1 MQLVLSLLQQMS
13 VSLVIAYLFSKS
25 PLLRPLANYS
35 VRLPHKVLIYVIF
48 SCFCILGTYV
58 GLDIDDAIANT
69 RAVGAVLGGLLGG
82 PLVGFLVGLTGG
94 LHRYTL
100 GGFTDLACAIST
112 TCEGLL
118 GGLVH
123 WRLMRANRVDA
134 LFKPRI
140 AFFTTLYAEIL
151 QMVIILLVATPF
163 EQALQ
168 LVRTIAT
175 PMILANSCG
184 AALFISMIRDQQR
197 MYEKF
202 SRVFSAKALTIAN
215 RTVGIMTQGFT
226 RDASQKIAH
235 IVQEETGVGA
245 VAITDTDKILAFIG
259 IGEEHHKPGTPI
271 TSTITLQAIAQN
283 KVLFADGNRQPYRCS
298 ISPSCQLGSVL
309 VIPLQGDKGVIG
321 TIKLYEPKKRLF
333 LKINH
338 TLGEG
343 IANLLSQQLLSGRL
357 EQQQRLLVQS
367 ELKLIQAQINPHF
380 LFNTLN
386 TISAIT
392 RRDPE
397 RARQLLLHLSRFF
410 RKNLKRQSDLATLQ
424 EEQEHCQ
431 SYLEIELARFGER
444 LTVQNE
450 IPLQLAQ
457 LQLPSFTL
465 QPLIENAIKHGIST
479 LLEQG
484 RIRLYAEETPELVR
498 LCVEDNAGAWQGD
511 LTGGDGLG
519 MNIVD
524 RRLKSAFGDRF
535 GLDVQSEP
543 EQWTRVSFSIPKAP
557 RPLPRRQHDPH
568 PDRR

>member
-35 VRLPHKVLIYVIF
+35 VRLPHKILIYIIF
-48 SCFCILGTYV
+48 SSFCILGTYV

-100 GGFTDLACAIST
+100 GGFTDLACAVST

-118 GGLVH
+118 GGIVH
-123 WRLMRANRVDA
+123 WRLMRSGRTDT
-134 LFKPRI
+134 LFEPRI
-140 AFFTTLYAEIL
+140 AFFTTLYAEIM

-163 EQALQ
+163 DKSLL

-202 SRVFSAKALTIAN
+202 SRVFSAKALNIAN
-215 RTVGIMTQGFT
+215 RTVGIMSQGFT
-226 RDASQKIAH
+226 PQASNKIAR
-235 IVQEETGVGA
+235 IIQEETGVGA
-245 VAITDTDKILAFIG
+245 VAITDTEQILAFIG
-259 IGEEHHKPGTPI
+259 TGEDHHLPGTPI
-271 TSTITLQAIAQN
+271 ASAITMQAIAQN
-283 KVLFADGNRQPYRCS
+283 KVLFADGNSQPYRCS
-298 ISPSCQLGSVL
+298 LSPACQLGSVL

-343 IANLLSQQLLSGRL
+343 IANLLSQQLLAGRL
-357 EQQQRLLVQS
+357 EQHQRLLVQS

-392 RRDPE
+392 RRDPDK
-397 RARQLLLHLSRFF
+397 ARDLLLHLSLFF
-410 RKNLKRQSDLATLQ
+410 RKNLKRQSGLATLQ

-431 SYLEIELARFGER
+431 SYLEIELARFGDR
-444 LTVQNE
+444 LTVINE
-450 IPLQLAQ
+450 IPPHLAT
-457 LQLPSFTL
+457 LRLPSFTL

-484 RIRLYAEETPELVR
+484 RIRLYTDEHPTSVTIH
-498 LCVEDNAGAWQGD
+498 VEDNAGTWQAHPA
-511 LTGGDGLG
+511 GDGLG
-519 MNIVD
+519 MTIVD
-524 RRLKSAFGDRF
+524 RRLKSAFGERY
-535 GLDVQSEP
+535 GVTIACEP
-543 EQWTRVSFSIPKAP
+543 EQRTRVSFTIPKEQP
-557 RPLPRRQHDPH
+557 
-568 PDRR
+568 

>member
-123 WRLMRANRVDA
+123 WRLMLAGRVND
-134 LFKPRI
+134 LFAPRV
-140 AFFTTLYAEIL
+140 AFFTTFVAEIM

-163 EQALQ
+163 DKSLL

-215 RTVGIMTQGFT
+215 RTVGIMSQGFT
-226 RDASQKIAH
+226 PEASGKIAH

-259 IGEEHHKPGTPI
+259 TGEDHHKPGTPI
-271 TSTITLQAIAQN
+271 TSAITLQAIAQN
-283 KVLFADGNRQPYRCS
+283 KVLFADGNSQPYRCS
-298 ISPSCQLGSVL
+298 ISPQCQLGSVL
-309 VIPLQGDKGVIG
+309 VIPLQGDEGVIG

-343 IANLLSQQLLSGRL
+343 IANLLSQQLLAGRL

-367 ELKLIQAQINPHF
+367 ELKLVQAQINPHF

-392 RRDPE
+392 RRDPG
-397 RARQLLLHLSRFF
+397 RARELLLHLSRFF
-410 RKNLKRQSDLATLQ
+410 RNNLKRQSGLTTLR
-424 EEQEHCQ
+424 EEQEHCL
-431 SYLEIELARFGER
+431 SYLEIEQARFGER
-444 LTVQNE
+444 LTVINE
-450 IPLQLAQ
+450 IPPHLAEV
-457 LQLPSFTL
+457 QLPSFTL
-465 QPLIENAIKHGIST
+465 QPLIENAIKHGICS
-479 LLEQG
+479 LLGEG
-484 RIRLYAEETPELVR
+484 RLRLFARETPEAIT
-498 LCVEDNAGAWQGD
+498 LCVEDNAGAWQPSGQ
-511 LTGGDGLG
+511 GDGLG
-519 MNIVD
+519 MSLVD
-524 RRLKSAFGDRF
+524 KRLKSAFGERY
-535 GLDVQSEP
+535 GIDVQWEP
-543 EQWTRVSFSIPKAP
+543 EQWTRVSLT
-557 RPLPRRQHDPH
+557 LPRQPRTTAKEMT
-568 PDRR
+568 

>member
-35 VRLPHKVLIYVIF
+35 VRLPHKVLIYIIF
-48 SCFCILGTYV
+48 SSFCILGTYV

-118 GGLVH
+118 GGIVH
-123 WRLMRANRVDA
+123 WRLMRAGKMDA
-134 LFKPRI
+134 LFEPRI

-163 EQALQ
+163 DKSLL

-184 AALFISMIRDQQR
+184 AALFISMIRDQQQ

-202 SRVFSAKALTIAN
+202 SRVFSAKALNIAN
-215 RTVGIMTQGFT
+215 RTVGIMSQGFT
-226 RDASQKIAH
+226 PEASHKIAR
-235 IVQEETGVGA
+235 IIQEETGVGA

-259 IGEEHHKPGTPI
+259 TGEDHHLPGTPI
-271 TSTITLQAIAQN
+271 TSAITMRAIERN
-283 KVLFADGNRQPYRCS
+283 KVLFADGNAQPYRCS
-298 ISPSCQLGSVL
+298 LSPQCQLGSVL

-343 IANLLSQQLLSGRL
+343 IANLLSQQLLAGRL

-392 RRDPE
+392 RQDPGKARD
-397 RARQLLLHLSRFF
+397 LLLHLSRFF
-410 RKNLKRQSDLATLQ
+410 RKNLKRQSGLTTLQ
-424 EEQEHCQ
+424 EEQEHCR
-431 SYLEIELARFGER
+431 SYLEIELARFGDR
-444 LTVQNE
+444 LTVQND
-450 IPLQLAQ
+450 IPAHLAT

-479 LLEQG
+479 LLDKG
-484 RIRLYAEETPELVR
+484 CLHLYTEETQETVTIH
-498 LCVEDNAGAWQGD
+498 VEDNAGAWQPRPA
-511 LTGGDGLG
+511 GDGLG
-519 MNIVD
+519 MTIVD
-524 RRLKSAFGDRF
+524 RRLKSAFGERY
-535 GLDVQSEP
+535 GVTVSCEP
-543 EQWTRVSFSIPKAP
+543 EQWTRVSVTLPKEKP
-557 RPLPRRQHDPH
+557 
-568 PDRR
+568 

>member
-123 WRLMRANRVDA
+123 WRLMRAGRVND
-134 LFKPRI
+134 LFAPRV
-140 AFFTTLYAEIL
+140 AFFTTFVAEIM

-163 EQALQ
+163 DKSLL

-215 RTVGIMTQGFT
+215 RTVGIMSRGFT
-226 RDASQKIAH
+226 PEASGKIAH

-259 IGEEHHKPGTPI
+259 TGEDHHKPGTPI
-271 TSTITLQAIAQN
+271 TSAITLQAIAQN
-283 KVLFADGNRQPYRCS
+283 KVLFADGNSQPYRCS
-298 ISPSCQLGSVL
+298 ISPQCQLGSVL
-309 VIPLQGDKGVIG
+309 VIPLQGDEGVIG

-343 IANLLSQQLLSGRL
+343 IANLLSQQLLAGRL

-367 ELKLIQAQINPHF
+367 ELKLVQAQINPHF

-392 RRDPE
+392 RRDPG
-397 RARQLLLHLSRFF
+397 RARELLLHLSRFF
-410 RKNLKRQSDLATLQ
+410 RNNLKRQSGLTTLR
-424 EEQEHCQ
+424 EEQEHCL
-431 SYLEIELARFGER
+431 SYLEIEQARFGER
-444 LTVQNE
+444 LTVINE
-450 IPLQLAQ
+450 IPPHLAEV
-457 LQLPSFTL
+457 QLPSFTL
-465 QPLIENAIKHGIST
+465 QPLIENAIKHGICS
-479 LLEQG
+479 LLGEG
-484 RIRLYAEETPELVR
+484 RLRLFARETPEAIT
-498 LCVEDNAGAWQGD
+498 LCVEDNAGAWQPSGQ
-511 LTGGDGLG
+511 GDGLG
-519 MNIVD
+519 MSLVD
-524 RRLKSAFGDRF
+524 KRLKSAFGERY
-535 GLDVQSEP
+535 GIDVQWEP
-543 EQWTRVSFSIPKAP
+543 EQWTRVSLT
-557 RPLPRRQHDPH
+557 LPRQPRTTAKEMT
-568 PDRR
+568 

>member
-123 WRLMRANRVDA
+123 WRLMRAGRVND
-134 LFKPRI
+134 LFAPRV
-140 AFFTTLYAEIL
+140 AFFTTFVAEIM

-163 EQALQ
+163 DKSLL

-215 RTVGIMTQGFT
+215 RTVGIMSQGFT
-226 RDASQKIAH
+226 PEASGKIAH

-259 IGEEHHKPGTPI
+259 TGEDHHKPGTPI
-271 TSTITLQAIAQN
+271 TSAITLQAIAQN
-283 KVLFADGNRQPYRCS
+283 KVLFADGNSQPYRCS
-298 ISPSCQLGSVL
+298 ISPQCQLGSVL
-309 VIPLQGDKGVIG
+309 VIPLQGDEGVIG

-343 IANLLSQQLLSGRL
+343 IANLLSQQLLAGRL

-367 ELKLIQAQINPHF
+367 ELKLVQAQINPHF

-392 RRDPE
+392 RRDPG
-397 RARQLLLHLSRFF
+397 RARELLLHLSRFF
-410 RKNLKRQSDLATLQ
+410 RNNLKRQSGLTTLR
-424 EEQEHCQ
+424 EEQEHCL
-431 SYLEIELARFGER
+431 SYLEIEQARFGER
-444 LTVQNE
+444 LTVINE
-450 IPLQLAQ
+450 IPPHLAEV
-457 LQLPSFTL
+457 QLPSFTL
-465 QPLIENAIKHGIST
+465 QPLIENAIKHGICS
-479 LLEQG
+479 LLGEG
-484 RIRLYAEETPELVR
+484 RLRLFAGETPEAIT
-498 LCVEDNAGAWQGD
+498 LCVEDNAGAWQPSGQ
-511 LTGGDGLG
+511 GDGLG
-519 MNIVD
+519 MSLVD
-524 RRLKSAFGDRF
+524 KRLKSAFGERY
-535 GLDVQSEP
+535 GIDVQWEP
-543 EQWTRVSFSIPKAP
+543 EQWTRVSLT
-557 RPLPRRQHDPH
+557 LPRQPRTTAKEMT
-568 PDRR
+568 

>member
-35 VRLPHKVLIYVIF
+35 VRLPHKILIYVIF

-123 WRLMRANRVDA
+123 WRLMRTNRVDA
-134 LFKPRI
+134 LFNPRI

-151 QMVIILLVATPF
+151 QMVIILLVATPS

-226 RDASQKIAH
+226 PEASRKIAH

-259 IGEEHHKPGTPI
+259 TGEDHHKPGTPI
-271 TSTITLQAIAQN
+271 TSAITLQAIAQN
-283 KVLFADGNRQPYRCS
+283 KVLFADGNSRPYRCS
-298 ISPSCQLGSVL
+298 ISPHCQLGSVL
-309 VIPLQGDKGVIG
+309 VIPLQGDQGVIG

-367 ELKLIQAQINPHF
+367 ELKLVQAQINPHF

-397 RARQLLLHLSRFF
+397 RARQLLLHLSLFF
-410 RKNLKRQSDLATLQ
+410 RKNLKRQSGLTTLR

-431 SYLEIELARFGER
+431 SYLEIEQARFGER
-444 LTVQNE
+444 LTVINE
-450 IPLQLAQ
+450 IPPHLADM
-457 LQLPSFTL
+457 QLPSFTL
-465 QPLIENAIKHGIST
+465 QPLIENAIKHGICS

-484 RIRLYAEETPELVR
+484 RIRLFAEEGPEGVT
-498 LCVEDNAGAWQGD
+498 LCVEDNAGAWQPGPQ
-511 LTGGDGLG
+511 GDGLG
-519 MNIVD
+519 MSIVD
-524 RRLKSAFGDRF
+524 RRLKSAFGERF
-535 GLDVQSEP
+535 GIQVQCEP
-543 EQWTRVSFSIPKAP
+543 EQWTRVSFT
-557 RPLPRRQHDPH
+557 LPRQ
-568 PDRR
+568 PDSPSKEIT

>member
-35 VRLPHKVLIYVIF
+35 VRLPHKVLIYIIF
-48 SCFCILGTYV
+48 SSFCILGTYV

-118 GGLVH
+118 GGIVH
-123 WRLMRANRVDA
+123 WRLMRAGKMDA
-134 LFKPRI
+134 LFEPRI

-163 EQALQ
+163 DKSLL

-184 AALFISMIRDQQR
+184 AALFISMIRDQQQ

-202 SRVFSAKALTIAN
+202 SRVFSAKALNIAN
-215 RTVGIMTQGFT
+215 RTVGIMSQGFT
-226 RDASQKIAH
+226 PEASHKIAR
-235 IVQEETGVGA
+235 IIQEETGVGA

-259 IGEEHHKPGTPI
+259 TGEDHHLPGTPI
-271 TSTITLQAIAQN
+271 TSAITMRAIERN
-283 KVLFADGNRQPYRCS
+283 KVLFADGNAQPYRCS
-298 ISPSCQLGSVL
+298 LSPQCQLGSVL

-343 IANLLSQQLLSGRL
+343 IANLLSQQLLAGRL

-392 RRDPE
+392 RQDPGKARD
-397 RARQLLLHLSRFF
+397 LLLHLSRFF
-410 RKNLKRQSDLATLQ
+410 RKNLKRQSGLTTLQ
-424 EEQEHCQ
+424 EEQEHCR
-431 SYLEIELARFGER
+431 SYLEIELARFGDR
-444 LTVQNE
+444 LTVQND
-450 IPLQLAQ
+450 IPAHLAT

-479 LLEQG
+479 LLDKG
-484 RIRLYAEETPELVR
+484 CLHLYTEETQETVTIH
-498 LCVEDNAGAWQGD
+498 VEDNAGAWQPRPA
-511 LTGGDGLG
+511 GDGLG
-519 MNIVD
+519 MTIVD
-524 RRLKSAFGDRF
+524 RRLKSAFGERY
-535 GLDVQSEP
+535 GVTVSCEP
-543 EQWTRVSFSIPKAP
+543 EQWTRVSVTLPKEQP
-557 RPLPRRQHDPH
+557 
-568 PDRR
+568 

>member
-48 SCFCILGTYV
+48 SSFCILGTYV
-58 GLDIDDAIANT
+58 GLDIDEAIANT

-123 WRLMRANRVDA
+123 WRLMRAGKVNDLFEPRV
-134 LFKPRI
+134 
-140 AFFTTLYAEIL
+140 AFFTTFVAEIM

-163 EQALQ
+163 DKSLL

-215 RTVGIMTQGFT
+215 RTVGIMSQGFT
-226 RDASQKIAH
+226 PEASTRIAQ

-259 IGEEHHKPGTPI
+259 TGEDHHKPGTPI
-271 TSTITLQAIAQN
+271 TSAITLQAIAQN
-283 KVLFADGNRQPYRCS
+283 KVLFADGNSQPYRCS
-298 ISPSCQLGSVL
+298 LSPQCELGSVL
-309 VIPLQGDKGVIG
+309 VIPLQGDQGVIG

-343 IANLLSQQLLSGRL
+343 IANLLSQQLLAGRL

-367 ELKLIQAQINPHF
+367 ELKLVQAQINPHF

-392 RRDPE
+392 RRDPG
-397 RARQLLLHLSRFF
+397 RARELLLHLSRFF
-410 RKNLKRQSDLATLQ
+410 RNNLKRQHGMATLR
-424 EEQEHCQ
+424 EEQEHCL
-431 SYLEIELARFGER
+431 SYLEIEQARFGER
-444 LTVQNE
+444 LAVINE
-450 IPLQLAQ
+450 IPPHLAD

-465 QPLIENAIKHGIST
+465 QPLIENAIKHGICS
-479 LLEQG
+479 LLGQG
-484 RIRLYAEETPELVR
+484 RIRLFAEEGPDRVT
-498 LCVEDNAGAWQGD
+498 LCVEDNAGAWD
-511 LTGGDGLG
+511 PASRSDGLG
-519 MNIVD
+519 MSLVD
-524 RRLKSAFGDRF
+524 KRLKSAFGERF
-535 GLDVQSEP
+535 GIDVQWEP
-543 EQWTRVSFSIPKAP
+543 EQWTRVCLT
-557 RPLPRRQHDPH
+557 LPRQPPFPSKETR
-568 PDRR
+568 

>member
-35 VRLPHKVLIYVIF
+35 VRLPHKILIYVIF

-123 WRLMRANRVDA
+123 WRLMRTNRVDA
-134 LFKPRI
+134 LFNPRI

-151 QMVIILLVATPF
+151 QMVIILLVATPS

-215 RTVGIMTQGFT
+215 RTLGIMTQGFT
-226 RDASQKIAH
+226 PEASRKIAH

-259 IGEEHHKPGTPI
+259 TGEDHHKPGTPI
-271 TSTITLQAIAQN
+271 TSAITLQAIAQN
-283 KVLFADGNRQPYRCS
+283 KVLFADGNSRPYRCS
-298 ISPSCQLGSVL
+298 ISPHCQLGSVL
-309 VIPLQGDKGVIG
+309 VIPLQGDQGVIG

-367 ELKLIQAQINPHF
+367 ELKLVQAQINPHF

-397 RARQLLLHLSRFF
+397 RARQLLLHLSLFF
-410 RKNLKRQSDLATLQ
+410 RKNLKRQSGLTTLR

-431 SYLEIELARFGER
+431 SYLEIEQARFGER
-444 LTVQNE
+444 LTVINE
-450 IPLQLAQ
+450 IPPHLADM
-457 LQLPSFTL
+457 QLPSFTL
-465 QPLIENAIKHGIST
+465 QPLIENAIKHGICS

-484 RIRLYAEETPELVR
+484 RIRLFAEEGPEGVT
-498 LCVEDNAGAWQGD
+498 LCVEDNAGAWQPGPQ
-511 LTGGDGLG
+511 GDGLG
-519 MNIVD
+519 MSIVD
-524 RRLKSAFGDRF
+524 RRLRSAFGERF
-535 GLDVQSEP
+535 GIQVQCEP
-543 EQWTRVSFSIPKAP
+543 EQWTRVSFT
-557 RPLPRRQHDPH
+557 LPRQ
-568 PDRR
+568 PDSPSKEIT

>member
-35 VRLPHKVLIYVIF
+35 VRLPHKVLIYIIF
-48 SCFCILGTYV
+48 SSFCILGTYV

-118 GGLVH
+118 GGIVH
-123 WRLMRANRVDA
+123 WRLMRAGKMDA
-134 LFKPRI
+134 LFEPRI

-163 EQALQ
+163 DKSLL

-184 AALFISMIRDQQR
+184 AALFISMIRDQQQ

-202 SRVFSAKALTIAN
+202 SRVFSAKALNIAN
-215 RTVGIMTQGFT
+215 RTVGIMSQGFT
-226 RDASQKIAH
+226 PEASHKIAR
-235 IVQEETGVGA
+235 IIQEETGVGA

-259 IGEEHHKPGTPI
+259 TGEDHHLPGTPI
-271 TSTITLQAIAQN
+271 TSAITMRAIERN
-283 KVLFADGNRQPYRCS
+283 KVLFADGNTQPYRCS
-298 ISPSCQLGSVL
+298 LSPQCQLGSVL

-343 IANLLSQQLLSGRL
+343 IANLLSQQLLAGRL

-392 RRDPE
+392 RQDPGKARD
-397 RARQLLLHLSRFF
+397 LLLHLSRFF
-410 RKNLKRQSDLATLQ
+410 RKNLKRQSGLTTLQ
-424 EEQEHCQ
+424 EEQEHCR
-431 SYLEIELARFGER
+431 SYLEIELARFGDR
-444 LTVQNE
+444 LTVQND
-450 IPLQLAQ
+450 IPAHLAT

-479 LLEQG
+479 LLDKG
-484 RIRLYAEETPELVR
+484 CLHLYTEETQETVTIH
-498 LCVEDNAGAWQGD
+498 VEDNAGAWQPRPA
-511 LTGGDGLG
+511 GDGLG
-519 MNIVD
+519 MTIVD
-524 RRLKSAFGDRF
+524 RRLKSAFGERY
-535 GLDVQSEP
+535 GVTVSCEP
-543 EQWTRVSFSIPKAP
+543 EQWTCVSVTLPKEQP
-557 RPLPRRQHDPH
+557 
-568 PDRR
+568 

>member
-35 VRLPHKVLIYVIF
+35 VRLPHKILIYIIF
-48 SCFCILGTYV
+48 SSFCILGTYV

-118 GGLVH
+118 GGVVH
-123 WRLMRANRVDA
+123 WRLMRAGRTDA
-134 LFKPRI
+134 LFQPRI
-140 AFFTTLYAEIL
+140 AFFTTLYAEIM
-151 QMVIILLVATPF
+151 QMLIILLVATPF
-163 EQALQ
+163 DKSLL

-184 AALFISMIRDQQR
+184 AALFISMIRDQQQ

-202 SRVFSAKALTIAN
+202 SRVFSAKALNIAN
-215 RTVGIMTQGFT
+215 RTVGIMSQGFT
-226 RDASQKIAH
+226 PEASSKIAR
-235 IVQEETGVGA
+235 IIQEETGVGA
-245 VAITDTDKILAFIG
+245 VAITDTEKILAFIG
-259 IGEEHHKPGTPI
+259 TGEDHHLPGTPI
-271 TSTITLQAIAQN
+271 ASAITMKAIARN
-283 KVLFADGNRQPYRCS
+283 KVLFADGNSQPYRCS
-298 ISPSCQLGSVL
+298 LSPACQLGSVL

-343 IANLLSQQLLSGRL
+343 IANLLSQQLLAGRL
-357 EQQQRLLVQS
+357 EQHQRLLVQS

-392 RRDPE
+392 RRDPDK
-397 RARQLLLHLSRFF
+397 ARGLLLHLSLFF
-410 RKNLKRQSDLATLQ
+410 RKNLKRQSGLATLQ

-431 SYLEIELARFGER
+431 SYLEIELARFGDR
-444 LTVQNE
+444 LTVINE
-450 IPLQLAQ
+450 IPPHLAT
-457 LQLPSFTL
+457 LRLPSFTL

-484 RIRLYAEETPELVR
+484 RIRLWTEEQPASVTIH
-498 LCVEDNAGAWQGD
+498 VEDNAGTWQARPA
-511 LTGGDGLG
+511 GDGLG
-519 MNIVD
+519 MTIVD
-524 RRLKSAFGDRF
+524 RRLKSAFGERY
-535 GLDVQSEP
+535 GVTIACEP
-543 EQWTRVSFSIPKAP
+543 EQWTRVSFTIPKEQP
-557 RPLPRRQHDPH
+557 
-568 PDRR
+568 

>member
-35 VRLPHKVLIYVIF
+35 VRLPHKVLIYITF

-123 WRLMRANRVDA
+123 WRLMRAGKMDA
-134 LFKPRI
+134 LFEPHI
-140 AFFTTLYAEIL
+140 AFFTTLYAEIM

-163 EQALQ
+163 DKSLL

-184 AALFISMIRDQQR
+184 AALFISMIRDQQQ

-202 SRVFSAKALTIAN
+202 SRVFSAKALNIAN
-215 RTVGIMTQGFT
+215 RTVGIMSQGFT
-226 RDASQKIAH
+226 PEASHKIAR
-235 IVQEETGVGA
+235 IIQEETGVGA

-259 IGEEHHKPGTPI
+259 IGEDHHQPGTPI
-271 TSTITLQAIAQN
+271 TSAITMQAIVRN
-283 KVLFADGNRQPYRCS
+283 KVLFADGNSQPYRCS
-298 ISPSCQLGSVL
+298 ISPQCQLGSVL
-309 VIPLQGDKGVIG
+309 VIPLHGDEGVIG

-343 IANLLSQQLLSGRL
+343 IANLLSQQLLTGRL

-367 ELKLIQAQINPHF
+367 ELKLVQAQINPHF

-392 RRDPE
+392 RREPE
-397 RARQLLLHLSRFF
+397 RARQLLLHLSLFF
-410 RKNLKRQSDLATLQ
+410 RKNLKRQSGLATLQ

-431 SYLEIELARFGER
+431 SYLEIELARFGDR

-450 IPLQLAQ
+450 IPPALAD
-457 LQLPSFTL
+457 LKLPSFTL

-484 RIRLYAEETPELVR
+484 HIRLYTEQTAERVTIH
-498 LCVEDNAGAWQGD
+498 VEDNAGTWQEKPA
-511 LTGGDGLG
+511 GDGLG
-519 MNIVD
+519 MTLVD
-524 RRLKSAFGDRF
+524 RRLKSAFGNRY
-535 GLDVQSEP
+535 GLSVSCEP
-543 EQWTRVSFSIPKAP
+543 DCWTRVSVT
-557 RPLPRRQHDPH
+557 LPREMP
-568 PDRR
+568 

>member
-35 VRLPHKVLIYVIF
+35 VRLPHKILIYIIF
-48 SCFCILGTYV
+48 SAFCILGTYV

-123 WRLMRANRVDA
+123 WRLMRSGRMGA
-134 LFKPRI
+134 LFEPKV
-140 AFFTTLYAEIL
+140 AFFTTLYAEML
-151 QMVIILLVATPF
+151 QMVIILLVAAPF
-163 EQALQ
+163 DKALL

-184 AALFISMIRDQQR
+184 AALFISMIRDQQL

-202 SRVFSAKALTIAN
+202 SRVFSAKALNIAN
-215 RTVGIMTQGFT
+215 RTVGIMSQGFT
-226 RDASQKIAH
+226 PEASSKIAK
-235 IVQEETGVGA
+235 IIQEETGVGA

-259 IGEEHHKPGTPI
+259 IGEDHHKPGTPI
-271 TSTITLQAIAQN
+271 TSATTMEAIAQN
-283 KVLFADGNRQPYRCS
+283 KVLFADGNSQPYRCS
-298 ISPSCQLGSVL
+298 ISPQCQLGSVL

-343 IANLLSQQLLSGRL
+343 IANLLSQQLLAGRL

-392 RRDPE
+392 RRDPDK
-397 RARQLLLHLSRFF
+397 ARELLLHLSLFF
-410 RKNLKRQSDLATLQ
+410 RKNLKRHSGLSTLQ

-431 SYLEIELARFGER
+431 SYLEIELARFGDR
-444 LTVQNE
+444 LTVINE
-450 IPLQLAQ
+450 IPAHLAN

-484 RIRLYAEETPELVR
+484 QIRLYTEEHADSVTIH
-498 LCVEDNAGAWQGD
+498 VEDNAGTWQPQPA
-511 LTGGDGLG
+511 GDGLG
-519 MNIVD
+519 MTIVD
-524 RRLKSAFGDRF
+524 RRLKSAFGERY
-535 GLDVQSEP
+535 GVSVACEP
-543 EQWTRVSFSIPKAP
+543 EQWTQVSCTIPKVAP
-557 RPLPRRQHDPH
+557 
-568 PDRR
+568 

>member
-123 WRLMRANRVDA
+123 WRLMRAGRVND
-134 LFKPRI
+134 LFAPRV
-140 AFFTTLYAEIL
+140 AFFTTFVAEIM

-163 EQALQ
+163 DKSLL

-215 RTVGIMTQGFT
+215 RTVGIMSQGFT
-226 RDASQKIAH
+226 PEASGKIAH

-259 IGEEHHKPGTPI
+259 TGEDHHKPGTPI
-271 TSTITLQAIAQN
+271 TSAITLQAIAQN
-283 KVLFADGNRQPYRCS
+283 KVLFADGNSQPYRCS
-298 ISPSCQLGSVL
+298 ISPQCQLGSVL
-309 VIPLQGDKGVIG
+309 VIPLQGDQGVIG

-343 IANLLSQQLLSGRL
+343 IANLLSQQLLAGRL

-367 ELKLIQAQINPHF
+367 ELKLVQAQINPHF

-392 RRDPE
+392 RRDPG
-397 RARQLLLHLSRFF
+397 RARELLLHLSRFF
-410 RKNLKRQSDLATLQ
+410 RNNLKRQSGLTTLR
-424 EEQEHCQ
+424 EEQEHCL
-431 SYLEIELARFGER
+431 SYLEIEQARFGER
-444 LTVQNE
+444 LTVINE
-450 IPLQLAQ
+450 IPPHLAEV
-457 LQLPSFTL
+457 QLPSFTL
-465 QPLIENAIKHGIST
+465 QPLIENAIKHGICS
-479 LLEQG
+479 LLGEG
-484 RIRLYAEETPELVR
+484 RLRLFARETPEAIT
-498 LCVEDNAGAWQGD
+498 LCVEDNAGAWQPSGQ
-511 LTGGDGLG
+511 GDGLG
-519 MNIVD
+519 MSLVD
-524 RRLKSAFGDRF
+524 KRLKSAFGERY
-535 GLDVQSEP
+535 GIDVQWEP
-543 EQWTRVSFSIPKAP
+543 EQWTRVSLT
-557 RPLPRRQHDPH
+557 LPRQPRTTAKEMT
-568 PDRR
+568 

>member
-48 SCFCILGTYV
+48 SSFCILGTYV

-123 WRLMRANRVDA
+123 WRLMRAGRVND
-134 LFKPRI
+134 LFAPRV
-140 AFFTTLYAEIL
+140 AFFTTFVAEIM

-163 EQALQ
+163 DKSLL

-215 RTVGIMTQGFT
+215 RTVGIMSQGFT
-226 RDASQKIAH
+226 PEASGKIAH

-259 IGEEHHKPGTPI
+259 TGEDHHKPGTPI
-271 TSTITLQAIAQN
+271 TSAITLQAIAQN
-283 KVLFADGNRQPYRCS
+283 KVLFADGNSQPYRCS
-298 ISPSCQLGSVL
+298 ISPQCQLGSVL
-309 VIPLQGDKGVIG
+309 VIPLQGDEGVIG

-343 IANLLSQQLLSGRL
+343 IANLLSQQLLAGRL

-367 ELKLIQAQINPHF
+367 ELKLVQAQINPHF

-392 RRDPE
+392 RRDPG
-397 RARQLLLHLSRFF
+397 RARELLLHLSRFF
-410 RKNLKRQSDLATLQ
+410 RNNLKRQSGLTTLR
-424 EEQEHCQ
+424 EEQEHCL
-431 SYLEIELARFGER
+431 SYLEIEQARFGER
-444 LTVQNE
+444 LTVINE
-450 IPLQLAQ
+450 IPPHLAEV
-457 LQLPSFTL
+457 QLPSFTL
-465 QPLIENAIKHGIST
+465 QPLIENAIKHGICS
-479 LLEQG
+479 LLGEG
-484 RIRLYAEETPELVR
+484 RLRLFARETPEAIT
-498 LCVEDNAGAWQGD
+498 LCVEDNAGAWQPSGQ
-511 LTGGDGLG
+511 GDGLG
-519 MNIVD
+519 MSLVD
-524 RRLKSAFGDRF
+524 KRLKSAFGERY
-535 GLDVQSEP
+535 GIDVQWEP
-543 EQWTRVSFSIPKAP
+543 EQWTRVSLT
-557 RPLPRRQHDPH
+557 LPRQPRTTAKEMT
-568 PDRR
+568 

>member
-35 VRLPHKVLIYVIF
+35 VRLPHKILIYVIF

-123 WRLMRANRVDA
+123 WRLMRTNRVDA
-134 LFKPRI
+134 LFNPRI

-151 QMVIILLVATPF
+151 QMIIILLVATPS

-215 RTVGIMTQGFT
+215 RTLGIMTQGFT
-226 RDASQKIAH
+226 PEASRKIAH

-259 IGEEHHKPGTPI
+259 TGEDHHKPGTPI
-271 TSTITLQAIAQN
+271 TSAITLQAIAQN
-283 KVLFADGNRQPYRCS
+283 KVLFADGNRRPYRCS
-298 ISPSCQLGSVL
+298 ISPQCQLGSVL
-309 VIPLQGDKGVIG
+309 VIPLQGDQGVIG

-367 ELKLIQAQINPHF
+367 ELKLVQAQINPHF

-397 RARQLLLHLSRFF
+397 RARQLLLHLSLFF
-410 RKNLKRQSDLATLQ
+410 RKNLKRQSGLTTLR

-431 SYLEIELARFGER
+431 SYLEIEQARFGER
-444 LTVQNE
+444 LTVINE
-450 IPLQLAQ
+450 IPPHLADM
-457 LQLPSFTL
+457 QLPSFTL
-465 QPLIENAIKHGIST
+465 QPLIENAIKHGICS

-484 RIRLYAEETPELVR
+484 RIRLFAEEGPEGVT
-498 LCVEDNAGAWQGD
+498 LCVEDNAGAWQPGPQ
-511 LTGGDGLG
+511 GDGLG
-519 MNIVD
+519 MSIVD
-524 RRLKSAFGDRF
+524 RRLKSAFGERF
-535 GLDVQSEP
+535 GIQVQCEP
-543 EQWTRVSFSIPKAP
+543 EQWTRVSFT
-557 RPLPRRQHDPH
+557 LPRQ
-568 PDRR
+568 PDSPSKEIT

>member
-35 VRLPHKVLIYVIF
+35 VRLPHKILIYIIF
-48 SCFCILGTYV
+48 SSFCILGTYV

-118 GGLVH
+118 GGVVH
-123 WRLMRANRVDA
+123 WRLMRAGRTDA
-134 LFKPRI
+134 LFQPRI
-140 AFFTTLYAEIL
+140 AFFTTLYAEIM
-151 QMVIILLVATPF
+151 QMLIILLVATPF
-163 EQALQ
+163 DKSLL

-184 AALFISMIRDQQR
+184 AALFISMIRDQQQ

-202 SRVFSAKALTIAN
+202 SRVFSAKALNIAN
-215 RTVGIMTQGFT
+215 RTVGIMSQGFT
-226 RDASQKIAH
+226 PEASSKIAR
-235 IVQEETGVGA
+235 IIQEETGVGA
-245 VAITDTDKILAFIG
+245 VAITDTEKLLAFIG
-259 IGEEHHKPGTPI
+259 TGEDHHLPGTPI
-271 TSTITLQAIAQN
+271 ASAITMKAIARN
-283 KVLFADGNRQPYRCS
+283 KVLFADGNSQPYRCS
-298 ISPSCQLGSVL
+298 LSPACQLGSVL

-343 IANLLSQQLLSGRL
+343 IANLLSQQLLAGRL
-357 EQQQRLLVQS
+357 EQHQRLLVQS

-392 RRDPE
+392 RRDPDK
-397 RARQLLLHLSRFF
+397 ARDLLLHLSLFF
-410 RKNLKRQSDLATLQ
+410 RKNLKRQSGLATLQ

-431 SYLEIELARFGER
+431 SYLEIELARFGDR
-444 LTVQNE
+444 LTVINE
-450 IPLQLAQ
+450 IPPHLAS
-457 LQLPSFTL
+457 LRLPSFTL

-484 RIRLYAEETPELVR
+484 RIRLYTEEHPASVTIH
-498 LCVEDNAGAWQGD
+498 VEDNAGTWQARPA
-511 LTGGDGLG
+511 GDGLG
-519 MNIVD
+519 MTIVD
-524 RRLKSAFGDRF
+524 RRLKSAFGERY
-535 GLDVQSEP
+535 GVTIACEP
-543 EQWTRVSFSIPKAP
+543 EQWTRVSFTIPKEQP
-557 RPLPRRQHDPH
+557 
-568 PDRR
+568 

>member
-123 WRLMRANRVDA
+123 WRLMRAGRINDLFAPRV
-134 LFKPRI
+134 
-140 AFFTTLYAEIL
+140 AFFTTFVAEIM

-163 EQALQ
+163 DKSLL

-215 RTVGIMTQGFT
+215 RTVGIMSQGFT
-226 RDASQKIAH
+226 PEASGKIAH

-259 IGEEHHKPGTPI
+259 TGEDHHKPGTPI
-271 TSTITLQAIAQN
+271 TSAITLQAIAQN
-283 KVLFADGNRQPYRCS
+283 KVLFADGNSQPYRCS
-298 ISPSCQLGSVL
+298 ISPQCQLGSVL
-309 VIPLQGDKGVIG
+309 VIPLQGDEGVIG

-343 IANLLSQQLLSGRL
+343 IANLLSQQLLAGRL

-367 ELKLIQAQINPHF
+367 ELKLVQAQINPHF

-392 RRDPE
+392 RRDPG
-397 RARQLLLHLSRFF
+397 RARELLLHLSRFF
-410 RKNLKRQSDLATLQ
+410 RNNLKRQSGLTTLR
-424 EEQEHCQ
+424 EEQEHCL
-431 SYLEIELARFGER
+431 SYLEIEQARFGER
-444 LTVQNE
+444 LTVINE
-450 IPLQLAQ
+450 IPPHLAEV
-457 LQLPSFTL
+457 QLPSFTL
-465 QPLIENAIKHGIST
+465 QPLIENAIKHGICS
-479 LLEQG
+479 LLGEG
-484 RIRLYAEETPELVR
+484 RLRLFARETPEAIT
-498 LCVEDNAGAWQGD
+498 LCVEDNAGAWQPSGQ
-511 LTGGDGLG
+511 GDGLG
-519 MNIVD
+519 MSLVD
-524 RRLKSAFGDRF
+524 KRLKSAFGERY
-535 GLDVQSEP
+535 GIDVQWEP
-543 EQWTRVSFSIPKAP
+543 EQWTRVSLT
-557 RPLPRRQHDPH
+557 LPRQPRTTAKEMK
-568 PDRR
+568 

>member
-123 WRLMRANRVDA
+123 WRLMRAGRVND
-134 LFKPRI
+134 LFAPRV
-140 AFFTTLYAEIL
+140 AFFTTFVAEII

-163 EQALQ
+163 DKSLL

-215 RTVGIMTQGFT
+215 RTVGIMSQGFT
-226 RDASQKIAH
+226 PEASGKIAH

-259 IGEEHHKPGTPI
+259 TGEDHHKPGTPI
-271 TSTITLQAIAQN
+271 TSAITLQAIAQN
-283 KVLFADGNRQPYRCS
+283 KVLFADGNSQPYRCS
-298 ISPSCQLGSVL
+298 ISPQCQLGSVL
-309 VIPLQGDKGVIG
+309 VIPLQGDEGVIG

-343 IANLLSQQLLSGRL
+343 IANLLSQQLLAGRL

-367 ELKLIQAQINPHF
+367 ELKLVQAQINPHF

-392 RRDPE
+392 RRDPG
-397 RARQLLLHLSRFF
+397 RARELLLHLSRFF
-410 RKNLKRQSDLATLQ
+410 RNNLKRQSGLTTLR
-424 EEQEHCQ
+424 EEQEHCL
-431 SYLEIELARFGER
+431 SYLEIEQARFGER
-444 LTVQNE
+444 LTVINE
-450 IPLQLAQ
+450 IPPHLAEV
-457 LQLPSFTL
+457 QLPSFTL
-465 QPLIENAIKHGIST
+465 QPLIENAIKHGICS
-479 LLEQG
+479 LLGEG
-484 RIRLYAEETPELVR
+484 RLRLFARETPEAIT
-498 LCVEDNAGAWQGD
+498 LCVEDNAGAWQPSGQ
-511 LTGGDGLG
+511 GDGLG
-519 MNIVD
+519 MSLVD
-524 RRLKSAFGDRF
+524 KRLKSAFGERY
-535 GLDVQSEP
+535 GIDVQWEP
-543 EQWTRVSFSIPKAP
+543 EQWTRVSLT
-557 RPLPRRQHDPH
+557 LPRQPRTTAKEMT
-568 PDRR
+568 

>member
-35 VRLPHKVLIYVIF
+35 VRLPHKILIYVIF

-58 GLDIDDAIANT
+58 VLDIDDAIANT

-123 WRLMRANRVDA
+123 WRLMQTNRVDA
-134 LFKPRI
+134 LFQPRI
-140 AFFTTLYAEIL
+140 AFFTTFAAEIM
-151 QMVIILLVATPF
+151 QMLIILLVATPF
-163 EQALQ
+163 DKSLL

-175 PMILANSCG
+175 PMILANACG

-215 RTVGIMTQGFT
+215 RTLGIMTQGFT
-226 RDASQKIAH
+226 PEASRKIAH

-259 IGEEHHKPGTPI
+259 TGEDHHKPGTPI
-271 TSTITLQAIAQN
+271 TSAITLQAIAQN
-283 KVLFADGNRQPYRCS
+283 KVLFADGNRHPYRCS
-298 ISPSCQLGSVL
+298 ISPQCQLGSVL
-309 VIPLQGDKGVIG
+309 VIPLQGDRGVIG

-367 ELKLIQAQINPHF
+367 ELKLVQAQINPHF

-397 RARQLLLHLSRFF
+397 RARQLLLHLSLFF
-410 RKNLKRQSDLATLQ
+410 RKNLKRQNDLATLQ

-431 SYLEIELARFGER
+431 SYLEIEQARFGER
-444 LTVQNE
+444 LTVINE
-450 IPLQLAQ
+450 IPPHLADV
-457 LQLPSFTL
+457 QLPSFTL
-465 QPLIENAIKHGIST
+465 QPLIENAFKHGPGS

-484 RIRLYAEETPELVR
+484 RIRLFAEEDQDSVT
-498 LCVEDNAGAWQGD
+498 LCVEDNAGAWPPGSQ
-511 LTGGDGLG
+511 GDGLG
-519 MNIVD
+519 MSIVD
-524 RRLKSAFGDRF
+524 RRLRSAFGERF
-535 GLDVQSEP
+535 GIRVQCEP
-543 EQWTRVSFSIPKAP
+543 EQWTRVSFT
-557 RPLPRRQHDPH
+557 LPRQPQS
-568 PDRR
+568 PAKEPT

>member
-35 VRLPHKVLIYVIF
+35 VRLPHKILIYIIF
-48 SCFCILGTYV
+48 SSFCILGTYV

-123 WRLMRANRVDA
+123 WRLMRAGRVND
-134 LFKPRI
+134 LFAPRV
-140 AFFTTLYAEIL
+140 AFFTTFVAEIM

-163 EQALQ
+163 DKSLL

-215 RTVGIMTQGFT
+215 RTVGIMSQGFT
-226 RDASQKIAH
+226 PEASGKIAH

-259 IGEEHHKPGTPI
+259 TGEDHHKPGTPI
-271 TSTITLQAIAQN
+271 TSAITLQAIAQN
-283 KVLFADGNRQPYRCS
+283 KVLFADGNSQPYRCS
-298 ISPSCQLGSVL
+298 ISPQCQLGSVL
-309 VIPLQGDKGVIG
+309 VIPLQGDEGVIG

-343 IANLLSQQLLSGRL
+343 IANLLSQQLLAGRL

-367 ELKLIQAQINPHF
+367 ELKLVQAQINPHF

-392 RRDPE
+392 RRDPG
-397 RARQLLLHLSRFF
+397 RARELLLHLSRFF
-410 RKNLKRQSDLATLQ
+410 RNNLKRQSGLTTLR
-424 EEQEHCQ
+424 EEQEHCL
-431 SYLEIELARFGER
+431 SYLEIEQARFGER
-444 LTVQNE
+444 LTVINE
-450 IPLQLAQ
+450 IPPHLAEV
-457 LQLPSFTL
+457 QLPSFTL
-465 QPLIENAIKHGIST
+465 QPLIENAIKHGICS
-479 LLEQG
+479 LLGEG
-484 RIRLYAEETPELVR
+484 RLRLFARETPEAIT
-498 LCVEDNAGAWQGD
+498 LCVEDNAGAWQPSGQ
-511 LTGGDGLG
+511 GDGLG
-519 MNIVD
+519 MSLVD
-524 RRLKSAFGDRF
+524 KRLKSAFGERY
-535 GLDVQSEP
+535 GIDVQWEP
-543 EQWTRVSFSIPKAP
+543 EQWTRVSLT
-557 RPLPRRQHDPH
+557 LPRQPRTTAKEMT
-568 PDRR
+568 

>member
-1 MQLVLSLLQQMS
+1 MS

-82 PLVGFLVGLTGG
+82 PLVGCLVGLTGG

-123 WRLMRANRVDA
+123 WRLMRAGRVND
-134 LFKPRI
+134 LFAPRV
-140 AFFTTLYAEIL
+140 AFFTTFVAEIM

-163 EQALQ
+163 DKSLL

-215 RTVGIMTQGFT
+215 RTVGIMSQGFT
-226 RDASQKIAH
+226 PEASGKIAH

-259 IGEEHHKPGTPI
+259 TGEDHHKPGTPI
-271 TSTITLQAIAQN
+271 TSAITLQAIAQN
-283 KVLFADGNRQPYRCS
+283 KVLFADGNSQPYRCS
-298 ISPSCQLGSVL
+298 ISPQCQLGSVL
-309 VIPLQGDKGVIG
+309 VIPLQGDEGVIG

-343 IANLLSQQLLSGRL
+343 IANLLSQQLLAGRL

-367 ELKLIQAQINPHF
+367 ELKLVQAQINPHF

-392 RRDPE
+392 RRDPG
-397 RARQLLLHLSRFF
+397 RARELLLHLSRFF
-410 RKNLKRQSDLATLQ
+410 RNNLKRQSGLTTLR
-424 EEQEHCQ
+424 EEQEHCL
-431 SYLEIELARFGER
+431 SYLEIEQARFGER
-444 LTVQNE
+444 LTVINE
-450 IPLQLAQ
+450 IPPHLAEV
-457 LQLPSFTL
+457 QLPSFTL
-465 QPLIENAIKHGIST
+465 QPLIENAIKHGICS
-479 LLEQG
+479 LLGEG
-484 RIRLYAEETPELVR
+484 RLRLFARETPEVIT
-498 LCVEDNAGAWQGD
+498 LCVEDNAGAWQPSGQ
-511 LTGGDGLG
+511 GDGLG
-519 MNIVD
+519 MSLVD
-524 RRLKSAFGDRF
+524 KRLKSAFGERY
-535 GLDVQSEP
+535 GIDVQWEP
-543 EQWTRVSFSIPKAP
+543 EQWTRVSLT
-557 RPLPRRQHDPH
+557 LPRQPRTTAKEMT
-568 PDRR
+568 

>member
-35 VRLPHKVLIYVIF
+35 VRLPHKILIYIIF
-48 SCFCILGTYV
+48 SSFCILGTYV

-112 TCEGLL
+112 TLEGLL

-123 WRLMRANRVDA
+123 CRLMRSGRTDA
-134 LFKPRI
+134 LFEPRI
-140 AFFTTLYAEIL
+140 AFFTTLYAEIM
-151 QMVIILLVATPF
+151 QMLIILLVATPF
-163 EQALQ
+163 EQALL

-202 SRVFSAKALTIAN
+202 SRVFSAKALNIAN
-215 RTVGIMTQGFT
+215 RTVGIMSQGFT
-226 RDASQKIAH
+226 PEASRKIAR
-235 IVQEETGVGA
+235 IIQEETGVGA

-259 IGEEHHKPGTPI
+259 IGEDHHLPGTPI
-271 TSTITLQAIAQN
+271 ASATTMKAITHN
-283 KVLFADGNRQPYRCS
+283 KVLFADGNSQPYRCS
-298 ISPSCQLGSVL
+298 LSPACQLGSVL

-343 IANLLSQQLLSGRL
+343 IANLLSQQLLAGRL
-357 EQQQRLLVQS
+357 EQHQRLLVQS

-392 RRDPE
+392 RRDPDK
-397 RARQLLLHLSRFF
+397 ARDLLLHLSLFF
-410 RKNLKRQSDLATLQ
+410 RKNLKRQSGLATLQ

-431 SYLEIELARFGER
+431 SYLEIELARFGDR
-444 LTVQNE
+444 LTVVNE
-450 IPLQLAQ
+450 IPLHLAT
-457 LQLPSFTL
+457 LRLPSFTL

-484 RIRLYAEETPELVR
+484 RIRLYTEEHTTSVTIH
-498 LCVEDNAGAWQGD
+498 VEDNAGVWQERPA
-511 LTGGDGLG
+511 GDGLG
-519 MNIVD
+519 MTIVD
-524 RRLKSAFGDRF
+524 RRLKSAFGERY
-535 GLDVQSEP
+535 GVTIACEP
-543 EQWTRVSFSIPKAP
+543 EQWTRVSFTIPKEQP
-557 RPLPRRQHDPH
+557 
-568 PDRR
+568 

>member
-35 VRLPHKVLIYVIF
+35 VRLPHKILIYIIF
-48 SCFCILGTYV
+48 SSFCILGSYV

-118 GGLVH
+118 GGIVH
-123 WRLMRANRVDA
+123 WHLMRSGRKDA
-134 LFKPRI
+134 LFEPRI
-140 AFFTTLYAEIL
+140 AFFTTLYAEIM

-163 EQALQ
+163 DKSLL

-202 SRVFSAKALTIAN
+202 SRVFSAKALNIAN
-215 RTVGIMTQGFT
+215 RTVGIMSQGFT
-226 RDASQKIAH
+226 PEASNKIAR
-235 IVQEETGVGA
+235 IIQEETGVGA
-245 VAITDTDKILAFIG
+245 VAITDTEQILAFIG
-259 IGEEHHKPGTPI
+259 TGEDHHLPGTPI
-271 TSTITLQAIAQN
+271 ASAITMQAIARN
-283 KVLFADGNRQPYRCS
+283 KVLFADGNSQPYRYS
-298 ISPSCQLGSVL
+298 LSPACQLGSVL

-343 IANLLSQQLLSGRL
+343 IANLLSQQLLAGRL

-392 RRDPE
+392 RRDPDK
-397 RARQLLLHLSRFF
+397 ARDLLLHLSLFF
-410 RKNLKRQSDLATLQ
+410 RKNLKRQSGLATLQ

-431 SYLEIELARFGER
+431 SYLEIELARFGDR
-444 LTVQNE
+444 LTVINE
-450 IPLQLAQ
+450 IPPHLAT
-457 LQLPSFTL
+457 LRLPSFTL

-484 RIRLYAEETPELVR
+484 RIRLWTDEHPTSVTIH
-498 LCVEDNAGAWQGD
+498 VEDNAGTWQAHPA
-511 LTGGDGLG
+511 GDGLG
-519 MNIVD
+519 MTIVD
-524 RRLKSAFGDRF
+524 RRLKSAFGERY
-535 GLDVQSEP
+535 GVTIACEP
-543 EQWTRVSFSIPKAP
+543 EQWTRVSITIPKEQP
-557 RPLPRRQHDPH
+557 
-568 PDRR
+568 

>member
-82 PLVGFLVGLTGG
+82 PLVGCLVGLTGG

-123 WRLMRANRVDA
+123 WRLMRAGRVND
-134 LFKPRI
+134 LFAPRV
-140 AFFTTLYAEIL
+140 AFFTTFVAEIM

-163 EQALQ
+163 DKSLL

-215 RTVGIMTQGFT
+215 RTVGIMSQGFT
-226 RDASQKIAH
+226 PEASGKIAH

-259 IGEEHHKPGTPI
+259 TGEDHHKPGTPI
-271 TSTITLQAIAQN
+271 TSAITLQAIAQN
-283 KVLFADGNRQPYRCS
+283 KVLFADGNSQPYCCS
-298 ISPSCQLGSVL
+298 ISPQCQLGSVL
-309 VIPLQGDKGVIG
+309 VIPLQGDEGVIG

-343 IANLLSQQLLSGRL
+343 IANLLSQQLLAGRL

-367 ELKLIQAQINPHF
+367 ELKLVQAQINPHF

-392 RRDPE
+392 RRDPG
-397 RARQLLLHLSRFF
+397 RARELLLHLSRFF
-410 RKNLKRQSDLATLQ
+410 RNNLKRQSGLTTLR
-424 EEQEHCQ
+424 EEQEHCL
-431 SYLEIELARFGER
+431 SYLEIEQARFGER
-444 LTVQNE
+444 LTVINE
-450 IPLQLAQ
+450 IPPHLAEV
-457 LQLPSFTL
+457 QLPSFTL
-465 QPLIENAIKHGIST
+465 QPLIENAIKHGICS
-479 LLEQG
+479 LLGEG
-484 RIRLYAEETPELVR
+484 RLRLFARETPEVIT
-498 LCVEDNAGAWQGD
+498 LCVEDNAGAWQPSGQ
-511 LTGGDGLG
+511 GDGLG
-519 MNIVD
+519 MSLVD
-524 RRLKSAFGDRF
+524 KRLKSAFGERY
-535 GLDVQSEP
+535 GIDVQWEP
-543 EQWTRVSFSIPKAP
+543 EQWTRVSLT
-557 RPLPRRQHDPH
+557 LPRQPRTTAKEMT
-568 PDRR
+568 

>member
-69 RAVGAVLGGLLGG
+69 RAVGAVLGGMLGG
-82 PLVGFLVGLTGG
+82 PLVGCLVGLTGG

-123 WRLMRANRVDA
+123 WRLMRAGRVND
-134 LFKPRI
+134 LFAPRV
-140 AFFTTLYAEIL
+140 AFFTTFVAEIM

-163 EQALQ
+163 DKSLL

-215 RTVGIMTQGFT
+215 RTVGIMSQGFT
-226 RDASQKIAH
+226 PEASGKIAH

-259 IGEEHHKPGTPI
+259 TGEDHHKPGTPI
-271 TSTITLQAIAQN
+271 TSAITLQAIAQN
-283 KVLFADGNRQPYRCS
+283 KVLFADGNSQPYRCS
-298 ISPSCQLGSVL
+298 ISPQCQLGSVL
-309 VIPLQGDKGVIG
+309 VIPLQGDEGVIG

-343 IANLLSQQLLSGRL
+343 IANLLSQQLLAGRL

-367 ELKLIQAQINPHF
+367 ELKLVQAQINPHF

-392 RRDPE
+392 RRDPG
-397 RARQLLLHLSRFF
+397 RARELLLHLSRFF
-410 RKNLKRQSDLATLQ
+410 RNNLKRQSGLTTLR
-424 EEQEHCQ
+424 EEQEHCL
-431 SYLEIELARFGER
+431 SYLEIEQARFGER
-444 LTVQNE
+444 LTVINE
-450 IPLQLAQ
+450 IPLHLAEV
-457 LQLPSFTL
+457 QLPSFTL
-465 QPLIENAIKHGIST
+465 QPLIENAIKHGICS
-479 LLEQG
+479 LLGEG
-484 RIRLYAEETPELVR
+484 RLRLFARETPEVIT
-498 LCVEDNAGAWQGD
+498 LCVEDNAGAWQPSGQ
-511 LTGGDGLG
+511 GDGLG
-519 MNIVD
+519 MSLVD
-524 RRLKSAFGDRF
+524 KRLKSAFGERY
-535 GLDVQSEP
+535 GIDVQWEP
-543 EQWTRVSFSIPKAP
+543 EQWTRVSLT
-557 RPLPRRQHDPH
+557 LPRQPRTTAKEMT
-568 PDRR
+568 

>member
-82 PLVGFLVGLTGG
+82 PLVGCLVGLTGG

-123 WRLMRANRVDA
+123 WRLMRAGRVND
-134 LFKPRI
+134 LFAPRV
-140 AFFTTLYAEIL
+140 AFFTTFVAEIM

-163 EQALQ
+163 DKSLL

-215 RTVGIMTQGFT
+215 RTVGIMSQGFT
-226 RDASQKIAH
+226 PEASGKIAH

-259 IGEEHHKPGTPI
+259 TGEDHHKPGTPI
-271 TSTITLQAIAQN
+271 TSAITLQAIAQN
-283 KVLFADGNRQPYRCS
+283 KVLFADGNSQPYRCS
-298 ISPSCQLGSVL
+298 ISPQCQLGSVL
-309 VIPLQGDKGVIG
+309 VIPLQGDEGVIG

-343 IANLLSQQLLSGRL
+343 IANLLSQQLLAGRL

-367 ELKLIQAQINPHF
+367 ELKLVQAQINPHF

-392 RRDPE
+392 RRDPG
-397 RARQLLLHLSRFF
+397 RARELLLHLSRFF
-410 RKNLKRQSDLATLQ
+410 RNNLKRQSGLTTLR
-424 EEQEHCQ
+424 EEQEHCL
-431 SYLEIELARFGER
+431 SYLEIEQARFGER
-444 LTVQNE
+444 LTVINE
-450 IPLQLAQ
+450 IPLHLAEV
-457 LQLPSFTL
+457 QLPSFTL
-465 QPLIENAIKHGIST
+465 QPLIENAIKHGICS
-479 LLEQG
+479 LLGEG
-484 RIRLYAEETPELVR
+484 RLRLFARETPEVIT
-498 LCVEDNAGAWQGD
+498 LCVEDNAGAWQPSGQ
-511 LTGGDGLG
+511 GGGLG
-519 MNIVD
+519 MSLVD
-524 RRLKSAFGDRF
+524 KRLKSAFGERY
-535 GLDVQSEP
+535 GIDVQWEP
-543 EQWTRVSFSIPKAP
+543 EQWTRVSLT
-557 RPLPRRQHDPH
+557 LPRQPRTTAKEMT
-568 PDRR
+568 

>member
-35 VRLPHKVLIYVIF
+35 VRLPHKVLIYIIF
-48 SCFCILGTYV
+48 SSFCILGTYV

-118 GGLVH
+118 GGIVH
-123 WRLMRANRVDA
+123 WRLMRAGKMDA
-134 LFKPRI
+134 LFEPRI

-163 EQALQ
+163 DKSLL

-184 AALFISMIRDQQR
+184 AALFISMIRDQQQ

-202 SRVFSAKALTIAN
+202 SRVFSAKALNIAN
-215 RTVGIMTQGFT
+215 RTVGIMSQGFT
-226 RDASQKIAH
+226 PEASHKIAH
-235 IVQEETGVGA
+235 IIQEETGVGA

-259 IGEEHHKPGTPI
+259 TGEDHHLPGTPI
-271 TSTITLQAIAQN
+271 TSAITMRAIERN
-283 KVLFADGNRQPYRCS
+283 KVLFADGNAQPYRCS
-298 ISPSCQLGSVL
+298 LSPQCQLGSVL
-309 VIPLQGDKGVIG
+309 VIPLQGDRGVIG

-343 IANLLSQQLLSGRL
+343 IANLLSQQLLAGRL

-392 RRDPE
+392 RQDPGKARD
-397 RARQLLLHLSRFF
+397 LLLHLSRFF
-410 RKNLKRQSDLATLQ
+410 RKNLKRQSGLTTLQ
-424 EEQEHCQ
+424 EEQEHCR
-431 SYLEIELARFGER
+431 SYLEIELARFGDR
-444 LTVQNE
+444 LTVQND
-450 IPLQLAQ
+450 IPAHLAT

-479 LLEQG
+479 LLDKG
-484 RIRLYAEETPELVR
+484 CLHLYTEETQETVTIH
-498 LCVEDNAGAWQGD
+498 VEDNAGAWQPRPA
-511 LTGGDGLG
+511 GDGLG
-519 MNIVD
+519 MTIVD
-524 RRLKSAFGDRF
+524 RRLKSAFGERY
-535 GLDVQSEP
+535 GVTVSCEP
-543 EQWTRVSFSIPKAP
+543 EQWTRVSVTLPKEQP
-557 RPLPRRQHDPH
+557 
-568 PDRR
+568 

>member
-35 VRLPHKVLIYVIF
+35 VRLPHKILIYVIF

-123 WRLMRANRVDA
+123 WRLMRTNRVDA
-134 LFKPRI
+134 LFNPRI

-151 QMVIILLVATPF
+151 QMVIILLVATPS

-215 RTVGIMTQGFT
+215 RTLGIMTQGFT
-226 RDASQKIAH
+226 PEASRKIAH

-259 IGEEHHKPGTPI
+259 TGEDHHKPGTPI
-271 TSTITLQAIAQN
+271 TSAITLQAIAQN
-283 KVLFADGNRQPYRCS
+283 KVLFADGNRRPYRCS
-298 ISPSCQLGSVL
+298 ISPHCQLGSVL
-309 VIPLQGDKGVIG
+309 VIPLQGDQGVIG

-367 ELKLIQAQINPHF
+367 ELKLVQAQINPHF

-397 RARQLLLHLSRFF
+397 RARQLLLHLSLFF
-410 RKNLKRQSDLATLQ
+410 RKNLKRQSGLTTLR

-431 SYLEIELARFGER
+431 SYLEIEQARFGER
-444 LTVQNE
+444 LTVINE
-450 IPLQLAQ
+450 IPPHLADM
-457 LQLPSFTL
+457 QLPSFTL
-465 QPLIENAIKHGIST
+465 QPLIENAIKYGICS

-484 RIRLYAEETPELVR
+484 QIRLFAEEGPEGVT
-498 LCVEDNAGAWQGD
+498 LCVEDNAGAWQPGPQ
-511 LTGGDGLG
+511 GDGLG
-519 MNIVD
+519 MSIVD
-524 RRLKSAFGDRF
+524 RRLKSAFGERF
-535 GLDVQSEP
+535 GIQVQCEP
-543 EQWTRVSFSIPKAP
+543 EQWTRVSFT
-557 RPLPRRQHDPH
+557 LPGQ
-568 PDRR
+568 PDSPSKEIT

>member
-35 VRLPHKVLIYVIF
+35 VRLPHKILIYIIF
-48 SCFCILGTYV
+48 SSFCILGTYV

-118 GGLVH
+118 GGVVH
-123 WRLMRANRVDA
+123 WRLMRAGRTDA
-134 LFKPRI
+134 LFQPRI
-140 AFFTTLYAEIL
+140 AFFTTLYAEIM
-151 QMVIILLVATPF
+151 QMLIILLVATPF
-163 EQALQ
+163 DKSLL

-184 AALFISMIRDQQR
+184 AALFISMIRDQQQ

-202 SRVFSAKALTIAN
+202 SRVFSAKALNIAN
-215 RTVGIMTQGFT
+215 RTVGIMSQGFT
-226 RDASQKIAH
+226 PEASSKIAR
-235 IVQEETGVGA
+235 IIQEETGVGA
-245 VAITDTDKILAFIG
+245 VAITDTEKILAFIG
-259 IGEEHHKPGTPI
+259 TGEDHHLPGTPI
-271 TSTITLQAIAQN
+271 ASAITMKAIARN
-283 KVLFADGNRQPYRCS
+283 KVLFADGNSQPYRCS
-298 ISPSCQLGSVL
+298 LSPACQLGSVL

-343 IANLLSQQLLSGRL
+343 IANLLSQQLLAGRL
-357 EQQQRLLVQS
+357 EQHQRLLVQS

-392 RRDPE
+392 RRDPDK
-397 RARQLLLHLSRFF
+397 ARDLLLHLSLFF
-410 RKNLKRQSDLATLQ
+410 RKNLKRQSGLATLQ

-431 SYLEIELARFGER
+431 SYLEIELARFGDR
-444 LTVQNE
+444 LTVINE
-450 IPLQLAQ
+450 IPPHLAT
-457 LQLPSFTL
+457 LRLPSFTL

-484 RIRLYAEETPELVR
+484 RIRLWTDEQPASVTIH
-498 LCVEDNAGAWQGD
+498 VEDNAGTWQARPA
-511 LTGGDGLG
+511 GDGLG
-519 MNIVD
+519 MTIVD
-524 RRLKSAFGDRF
+524 RRLKSAFGERY
-535 GLDVQSEP
+535 GVTTECEP
-543 EQWTRVSFSIPKAP
+543 EQWTRVSFTIPKEQP
-557 RPLPRRQHDPH
+557 
-568 PDRR
+568 

>member
-123 WRLMRANRVDA
+123 WRLMRAGRVND
-134 LFKPRI
+134 LFAPRV
-140 AFFTTLYAEIL
+140 AFFTTFVAEIM

-163 EQALQ
+163 DKSLL

-215 RTVGIMTQGFT
+215 RTVGIMSQGFT
-226 RDASQKIAH
+226 PEASGKIAH

-259 IGEEHHKPGTPI
+259 TGEDHHKPGTPI
-271 TSTITLQAIAQN
+271 TSAITLQAIAQN
-283 KVLFADGNRQPYRCS
+283 KVLFADGNSQPYRCS
-298 ISPSCQLGSVL
+298 ISPQCQLGSVL
-309 VIPLQGDKGVIG
+309 VIPLQGDEGVIG

-343 IANLLSQQLLSGRL
+343 IANLLSQQLLAGRL

-367 ELKLIQAQINPHF
+367 ELKLVQAQINPHF

-392 RRDPE
+392 RRDPG
-397 RARQLLLHLSRFF
+397 RARELLLHLSRFF
-410 RKNLKRQSDLATLQ
+410 RNNLKRQSGLTTLR
-424 EEQEHCQ
+424 EEQEHCL
-431 SYLEIELARFGER
+431 SYLEIEQARFGER
-444 LTVQNE
+444 LTVINE
-450 IPLQLAQ
+450 IPPHLAEV
-457 LQLPSFTL
+457 QLPSFTL
-465 QPLIENAIKHGIST
+465 QPLIENAIKHGICS
-479 LLEQG
+479 LLGEG
-484 RIRLYAEETPELVR
+484 RLRLFAREAPEAIT
-498 LCVEDNAGAWQGD
+498 LCVEDNAGAWQPSGQ
-511 LTGGDGLG
+511 GDGLG
-519 MNIVD
+519 MSLVD
-524 RRLKSAFGDRF
+524 KRLKSAFGERY
-535 GLDVQSEP
+535 GIDVQWEP
-543 EQWTRVSFSIPKAP
+543 EQWTRVSLT
-557 RPLPRRQHDPH
+557 LPRQPRTTAKEMT
-568 PDRR
+568 

>member
-82 PLVGFLVGLTGG
+82 PLVGCLVGLTGG

-123 WRLMRANRVDA
+123 WRLMRAGRVND
-134 LFKPRI
+134 LFAPRV
-140 AFFTTLYAEIL
+140 AFFTTFVAEIM

-163 EQALQ
+163 DKSLL

-215 RTVGIMTQGFT
+215 RTVGIMSQGFT
-226 RDASQKIAH
+226 PEASGKIAH
-235 IVQEETGVGA
+235 IIQEETGVGA

-259 IGEEHHKPGTPI
+259 TGEDHHKPGTPI
-271 TSTITLQAIAQN
+271 TSAITLQAIAQN
-283 KVLFADGNRQPYRCS
+283 KVLFADGNSQPYRCS
-298 ISPSCQLGSVL
+298 ISPQCQLGSVL
-309 VIPLQGDKGVIG
+309 VIPLQGDEGVIG

-343 IANLLSQQLLSGRL
+343 IANLLSQQLLAGRL

-367 ELKLIQAQINPHF
+367 ELKLVQAQINPHF

-392 RRDPE
+392 RRDPG
-397 RARQLLLHLSRFF
+397 RARELLLHLSRFF
-410 RKNLKRQSDLATLQ
+410 RNNLKRQSGLTTLR
-424 EEQEHCQ
+424 EEQEHCL
-431 SYLEIELARFGER
+431 SYLEIEQARFGER
-444 LTVQNE
+444 LTVINE
-450 IPLQLAQ
+450 IPPHLAEV
-457 LQLPSFTL
+457 QLPSFTL
-465 QPLIENAIKHGIST
+465 QPLIENAIKHGICS
-479 LLEQG
+479 LLGEG
-484 RIRLYAEETPELVR
+484 RLRLFARETPEVIT
-498 LCVEDNAGAWQGD
+498 LCVEDNAGAWQPSGQ
-511 LTGGDGLG
+511 GDGLG
-519 MNIVD
+519 MSLVD
-524 RRLKSAFGDRF
+524 KRLKSAFGERY
-535 GLDVQSEP
+535 GIDVQWEP
-543 EQWTRVSFSIPKAP
+543 EQWTRVSLT
-557 RPLPRRQHDPH
+557 LPRQPRTTAKEMT
-568 PDRR
+568 

>member
-58 GLDIDDAIANT
+58 GLDIYDAIANT

-123 WRLMRANRVDA
+123 WRLMRAGRVND
-134 LFKPRI
+134 LFAPRV
-140 AFFTTLYAEIL
+140 AFFTTFVAEIM

-163 EQALQ
+163 DKSLL

-215 RTVGIMTQGFT
+215 RTVGIMSQGFT
-226 RDASQKIAH
+226 PEASGKIAH

-259 IGEEHHKPGTPI
+259 TGEDHHKPGTPI
-271 TSTITLQAIAQN
+271 TSAITLQAIAQN
-283 KVLFADGNRQPYRCS
+283 KVLFADGNSQPYRCS
-298 ISPSCQLGSVL
+298 ISPQCQLGSVL
-309 VIPLQGDKGVIG
+309 VIPLQGDEGVIG

-343 IANLLSQQLLSGRL
+343 IANLLSQQLLAGRL

-367 ELKLIQAQINPHF
+367 ELKLVQAQINPHF

-392 RRDPE
+392 RRDPG
-397 RARQLLLHLSRFF
+397 RARELLLHLSRFF
-410 RKNLKRQSDLATLQ
+410 RNNLKRQSGLTTLR
-424 EEQEHCQ
+424 EEQEHCL
-431 SYLEIELARFGER
+431 SYLEIEQARFGER
-444 LTVQNE
+444 LTVINE
-450 IPLQLAQ
+450 IPPHLAEV
-457 LQLPSFTL
+457 QLPSFTL
-465 QPLIENAIKHGIST
+465 QPLIENAIKHGICS
-479 LLEQG
+479 LLGEG
-484 RIRLYAEETPELVR
+484 RLRLFARETPEAIT
-498 LCVEDNAGAWQGD
+498 LCVEDNAGAWQPSGQ
-511 LTGGDGLG
+511 GDGLG
-519 MNIVD
+519 MSLVD
-524 RRLKSAFGDRF
+524 KRLKSAFGERY
-535 GLDVQSEP
+535 GIDVQWEP
-543 EQWTRVSFSIPKAP
+543 EQWTRVSLT
-557 RPLPRRQHDPH
+557 LPRQPRTTAKEMT
-568 PDRR
+568 

>member
-123 WRLMRANRVDA
+123 WRLMRAGRVND
-134 LFKPRI
+134 LFAPRV
-140 AFFTTLYAEIL
+140 AFFTTFVAEIM

-163 EQALQ
+163 DKSLL

-215 RTVGIMTQGFT
+215 RTVGIMSQGFT
-226 RDASQKIAH
+226 PEASGKIAH

-259 IGEEHHKPGTPI
+259 TGEDHHKPGTPI
-271 TSTITLQAIAQN
+271 TSAITLQAIAQN
-283 KVLFADGNRQPYRCS
+283 KVLFADGNSQPYRCS
-298 ISPSCQLGSVL
+298 ISPQCQLGSVL
-309 VIPLQGDKGVIG
+309 VIPLQGDEGVIG

-343 IANLLSQQLLSGRL
+343 IANLLSQQLLAGRL

-367 ELKLIQAQINPHF
+367 ELKLVQAQINPHF

-392 RRDPE
+392 RRDPG
-397 RARQLLLHLSRFF
+397 RARELLLHLSRFF
-410 RKNLKRQSDLATLQ
+410 RNNLKRQSGLTTLR
-424 EEQEHCQ
+424 EEQEHCL
-431 SYLEIELARFGER
+431 SYLEIEQARFGER
-444 LTVQNE
+444 LIVINE
-450 IPLQLAQ
+450 IPPHLAEV
-457 LQLPSFTL
+457 QLPSFTL
-465 QPLIENAIKHGIST
+465 QPLIENAIKHGICS
-479 LLEQG
+479 LLGEG
-484 RIRLYAEETPELVR
+484 RLRLFARETPEAIT
-498 LCVEDNAGAWQGD
+498 LCVEDNAGAWQPSGQ
-511 LTGGDGLG
+511 GDGLG
-519 MNIVD
+519 MSLVD
-524 RRLKSAFGDRF
+524 KRLKSAFGERY
-535 GLDVQSEP
+535 GIEVQWEP
-543 EQWTRVSFSIPKAP
+543 EQWTRVSLT
-557 RPLPRRQHDPH
+557 LPRQPRTTAKEMT
-568 PDRR
+568 

>member
-123 WRLMRANRVDA
+123 WRLMRAGRVND
-134 LFKPRI
+134 LFAPRV
-140 AFFTTLYAEIL
+140 AFFTTFVAEIM

-163 EQALQ
+163 DKSLL

-215 RTVGIMTQGFT
+215 RTVGIMSQGFT
-226 RDASQKIAH
+226 PEASGKIAH

-259 IGEEHHKPGTPI
+259 TGEDHHKPGTPI
-271 TSTITLQAIAQN
+271 TSAITLQAIAQN
-283 KVLFADGNRQPYRCS
+283 KVLFADGNSQPYRCS
-298 ISPSCQLGSVL
+298 ISPQCQLGSVL
-309 VIPLQGDKGVIG
+309 VLPLQGDEGVIG

-343 IANLLSQQLLSGRL
+343 IANLLSQQLLAGRL

-367 ELKLIQAQINPHF
+367 ELKLVQAQINPHF

-392 RRDPE
+392 RRDPG
-397 RARQLLLHLSRFF
+397 RARELLLHLSRFF
-410 RKNLKRQSDLATLQ
+410 RNNLKRQSGLTTLR
-424 EEQEHCQ
+424 EEQEHCL
-431 SYLEIELARFGER
+431 SYLEIEQARFGER
-444 LTVQNE
+444 LTVINE
-450 IPLQLAQ
+450 IPPHLAEV
-457 LQLPSFTL
+457 QLPSFTL
-465 QPLIENAIKHGIST
+465 QPLIENAIKHGICS
-479 LLEQG
+479 LLGEG
-484 RIRLYAEETPELVR
+484 RLRLFARETPEAIT
-498 LCVEDNAGAWQGD
+498 LCVEDNAGAWQPSGQ
-511 LTGGDGLG
+511 GDGLG
-519 MNIVD
+519 MSLVD
-524 RRLKSAFGDRF
+524 KRLKSAFGERY
-535 GLDVQSEP
+535 GIDVQWEP
-543 EQWTRVSFSIPKAP
+543 EQWTRVSLT
-557 RPLPRRQHDPH
+557 LPRQPRTTAKEMT
-568 PDRR
+568 

>member
-123 WRLMRANRVDA
+123 WRLMRTNRVDA

-226 RDASQKIAH
+226 VEASNKIAR

-259 IGEEHHKPGTPI
+259 TGEDHHKPGTPI
-271 TSTITLQAIAQN
+271 TSAITLQAIARN

-298 ISPSCQLGSVL
+298 ISPQCQLGSVL

-410 RKNLKRQSDLATLQ
+410 RKNLKRQSDMATLQ

-431 SYLEIELARFGER
+431 SYLEIEQARFGER

-450 IPLQLAQ
+450 IPPRLGQ

-479 LLEQG
+479 LLEHG
-484 RIRLYAEETPELVR
+484 RIRLYAEETPEQVR

-511 LTGGDGLG
+511 LTGDGLG

-535 GLDVQSEP
+535 GLSVQCEP

-557 RPLPRRQHDPH
+557 RPPSQEIT
-568 PDRR
+568 

>member
-35 VRLPHKVLIYVIF
+35 VRLPHKILIYVIF

-123 WRLMRANRVDA
+123 WRLMRTNRVDA
-134 LFKPRI
+134 LFNPRI

-151 QMVIILLVATPF
+151 QMIIILLVATPS
-163 EQALQ
+163 EQTLQ

-215 RTVGIMTQGFT
+215 RTLGIMTQGFT
-226 RDASQKIAH
+226 PEASRKIAH

-259 IGEEHHKPGTPI
+259 TGEDHHKPGTPI
-271 TSTITLQAIAQN
+271 TSAITLQAIAQN
-283 KVLFADGNRQPYRCS
+283 KVLFADGNSRPYSCS
-298 ISPSCQLGSVL
+298 ISPHCQLGSVL
-309 VIPLQGDKGVIG
+309 VIPLQGDQGVIG

-367 ELKLIQAQINPHF
+367 ELKLVQAQINPHF

-397 RARQLLLHLSRFF
+397 RARQLLLHLSLFF
-410 RKNLKRQSDLATLQ
+410 RKNLKRQSGLTTLR

-431 SYLEIELARFGER
+431 SYLEIEQARFGER
-444 LTVQNE
+444 LTVINE
-450 IPLQLAQ
+450 IPPHLADM
-457 LQLPSFTL
+457 QLPSFTL
-465 QPLIENAIKHGIST
+465 QPLIENAIKHGICS

-484 RIRLYAEETPELVR
+484 RIRLFAEEGPEGVT
-498 LCVEDNAGAWQGD
+498 LCVEDNAGAWQPGPQ
-511 LTGGDGLG
+511 GDGLG
-519 MNIVD
+519 MSIVD
-524 RRLKSAFGDRF
+524 RRLKSAFGERF
-535 GLDVQSEP
+535 GIQVQCEP
-543 EQWTRVSFSIPKAP
+543 EQWTRVSFT
-557 RPLPRRQHDPH
+557 LPRQ
-568 PDRR
+568 PDSPSKEIT

>member
-35 VRLPHKVLIYVIF
+35 VRLPHKILIYIIF
-48 SCFCILGTYV
+48 SSFCILGTYV

-118 GGLVH
+118 GGVVH
-123 WRLMRANRVDA
+123 WRLMRAGRTDA
-134 LFKPRI
+134 LFQPRI
-140 AFFTTLYAEIL
+140 AFFTTLYAEIM
-151 QMVIILLVATPF
+151 QMLIILLVATPF
-163 EQALQ
+163 DKSLL

-184 AALFISMIRDQQR
+184 AALFISMIRDQQQ

-202 SRVFSAKALTIAN
+202 SRVFSAKALNIAN
-215 RTVGIMTQGFT
+215 RTVGIMSQGFT
-226 RDASQKIAH
+226 PEASSKIAR
-235 IVQEETGVGA
+235 IIQEETGVGA
-245 VAITDTDKILAFIG
+245 VAITDTEKILAFIG
-259 IGEEHHKPGTPI
+259 TGEDHHLPGTPI
-271 TSTITLQAIAQN
+271 ASAITMKAIARN
-283 KVLFADGNRQPYRCS
+283 KVLFADGNSQPYRCS
-298 ISPSCQLGSVL
+298 LSPACQLGSVL

-343 IANLLSQQLLSGRL
+343 IANLLSQQLLAGRL
-357 EQQQRLLVQS
+357 EQHQRLLVQS

-392 RRDPE
+392 RRDPDK
-397 RARQLLLHLSRFF
+397 ARGLLLHLSLFF
-410 RKNLKRQSDLATLQ
+410 RKNLKRQSGLATLQ

-431 SYLEIELARFGER
+431 SYLEIELARFGDR
-444 LTVQNE
+444 LTVINE
-450 IPLQLAQ
+450 IPPHLAT
-457 LQLPSFTL
+457 LRLPSFTL

-484 RIRLYAEETPELVR
+484 RIRLWTEEQPASVTIH
-498 LCVEDNAGAWQGD
+498 VEDNAGTWQARP
-511 LTGGDGLG
+511 TGDGLG
-519 MNIVD
+519 MTIVD
-524 RRLKSAFGDRF
+524 RRLKSAFGERY
-535 GLDVQSEP
+535 GVTIACEP
-543 EQWTRVSFSIPKAP
+543 EQWTRVSFTIPKEQP
-557 RPLPRRQHDPH
+557 
-568 PDRR
+568 

>member
-35 VRLPHKVLIYVIF
+35 VRLPHKVLIYIIF
-48 SCFCILGTYV
+48 SSFCILGTYV

-118 GGLVH
+118 GGIVH
-123 WRLMRANRVDA
+123 WRLMRAGKMDA
-134 LFKPRI
+134 LFEPRI

-163 EQALQ
+163 DKSLL

-184 AALFISMIRDQQR
+184 AALFISMIRDQQQ

-202 SRVFSAKALTIAN
+202 SRVFSAKALNIAN
-215 RTVGIMTQGFT
+215 RTVGIMSQGFT
-226 RDASQKIAH
+226 PEASHKIAR
-235 IVQEETGVGA
+235 IIQEETGVGA

-259 IGEEHHKPGTPI
+259 TGEDHHLPGKPI
-271 TSTITLQAIAQN
+271 TSAITMRAIERN
-283 KVLFADGNRQPYRCS
+283 KVLFADGNAQPYRCS
-298 ISPSCQLGSVL
+298 LSPQCQLGSVL

-343 IANLLSQQLLSGRL
+343 IANLLSQQLLAGRL

-392 RRDPE
+392 RQDPGKARD
-397 RARQLLLHLSRFF
+397 LLLHLSRFF
-410 RKNLKRQSDLATLQ
+410 RKNLKRQSGLTTLQ
-424 EEQEHCQ
+424 EEQEHCR
-431 SYLEIELARFGER
+431 SYLEIELARFGDR
-444 LTVQNE
+444 LTVQND
-450 IPLQLAQ
+450 IPAHLAT

-479 LLEQG
+479 LLDKG
-484 RIRLYAEETPELVR
+484 CLHLYTEETQETVTIH
-498 LCVEDNAGAWQGD
+498 VEDNAGAWQPRPA
-511 LTGGDGLG
+511 GDGLG
-519 MNIVD
+519 MTIVD
-524 RRLKSAFGDRF
+524 RRLKSAFGERY
-535 GLDVQSEP
+535 GVTVSCEP
-543 EQWTRVSFSIPKAP
+543 EQWTRVSVTLPKEQP
-557 RPLPRRQHDPH
+557 
-568 PDRR
+568 